1 MCPAAWEP
9 WVLQLCTEL
18 LAFMEPVKASGGWV
32 VGQAGQADTAKL
44 PPSAVCGRSQTFR

>member
-9 WVLQLCTEL
+9 QVLQLCTEL

-32 VGQAGQADTAKL
+32 VRQVRQTQL
-44 PPSAVCGRSQTFR
+44 SSCLRLLCGRSQTFR